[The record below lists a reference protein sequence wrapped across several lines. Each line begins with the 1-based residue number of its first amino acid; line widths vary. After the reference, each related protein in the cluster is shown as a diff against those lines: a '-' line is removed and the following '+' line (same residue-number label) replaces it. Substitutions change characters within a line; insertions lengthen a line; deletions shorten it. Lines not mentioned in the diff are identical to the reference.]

1 MSCKS
6 VHFMRQRASPKKL
19 AGLVSKLNVDCT
31 AGAEVLPHDGD
42 FGASRLW
49 TSAGGQT
56 RDGGSLSSKAGS
68 GRRGDKR
75 RKREVREAARDTL
88 SSESEDAG
96 GTASFI
102 APIHVFPPTHGQ
114 NYSYSY
120 CRARAG
126 GVHRWWLKSRWD
138 EELSRVPG
146 RRLPPCVT
154 HYRACVWA
162 KRFKDCLKITG
173 VHSCRQFAS
182 ITETDGGNIR
192 ADSLSSGHTSAPT
205 CPRTTWKQHNTRWKQ
220 LNASHNVIYTA
231 PPVAKRSSACWEPQT
246 LAWVGKHLAG
256 KSEEHFNDAL
266 FFFRCPAMP
275 GNCK

>member
-6 VHFMRQRASPKKL
+6 VHFMRRRASPKKL

-49 TSAGGQT
+49 TSAGGKT
-56 RDGGSLSSKAGS
+56 RDGGSLSSKAG
-68 GRRGDKR
+68 
-75 RKREVREAARDTL
+75 REEKERLREAARDKL

-102 APIHVFPPTHGQ
+102 ASIHVFPPTHGQ

-120 CRARAG
+120 CRARGG

-162 KRFKDCLKITG
+162 KRSKDCLKISS

-205 CPRTTWKQHNTRWKQ
+205 CPRTNMKTT
-220 LNASHNVIYTA
+220 
-231 PPVAKRSSACWEPQT
+231 
-246 LAWVGKHLAG
+246 
-256 KSEEHFNDAL
+256 
-266 FFFRCPAMP
+266 
-275 GNCK
+275 

>member
-1 MSCKS
+1 MSNAQARLTVVLYKYHLMSCKS

-120 CRARAG
+120 CRARGG

-154 HYRACVWA
+154 HYRPCVWA

-205 CPRTTWKQHNTRWKQ
+205 CPRT
-220 LNASHNVIYTA
+220 
-231 PPVAKRSSACWEPQT
+231 
-246 LAWVGKHLAG
+246 KH
-256 KSEEHFNDAL
+256 ENNII
-266 FFFRCPAMP
+266 P
-275 GNCK
+275 GENN